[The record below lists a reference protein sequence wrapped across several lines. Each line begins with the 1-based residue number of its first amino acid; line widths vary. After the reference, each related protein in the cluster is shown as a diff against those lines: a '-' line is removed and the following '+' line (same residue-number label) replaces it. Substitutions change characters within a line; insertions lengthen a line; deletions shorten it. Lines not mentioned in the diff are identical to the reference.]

1 MIEKVIYIADDGKT
15 FEYEEDCLEYE
26 QRQLY
31 TTANVKN
38 DLFCFDMENKRYFP
52 TTYQDFENLKS
63 FFCKTQEAYE
73 VLQQVEKN
81 AEASFLPF
89 ESNNYQ
95 PHDYDKENVP
105 ILNAHWVYDNDEW
118 VCLEYEGKKISNAI
132 FEQRNLITAAEFDEN
147 WES

>member
-31 TTANVKN
+31 TTANAKN
-38 DLFCFDMENKRYFP
+38 DLFCFDIDNQRYFP

-73 VLQQVEKN
+73 ILQQVEEN
-81 AEASFLPF
+81 ADASFLPF
-89 ESNNYQ
+89 ESDSYQ
-95 PHDYDKENVP
+95 PHDYDEEIVP
-105 ILNAHWVYDNDEW
+105 ILNVHWVYDNDEW
-118 VCLEYEGKKISNAI
+118 ICLEYEGKKISNAV

>member
-1 MIEKVIYIADDGKT
+1 MIEKIIYIADDGKT
-15 FEYEEDCLEYE
+15 FEDEEDCLEYE

-38 DLFCFDMENKRYFP
+38 DLFCFNMYNQRYFP

-63 FFCKTQEAYE
+63 FFCRTQEAYDI
-73 VLQQVEKN
+73 LQQVESN
-81 AEASFLPF
+81 IEARFLPF
-89 ESNNYQ
+89 ESDSFQ

-118 VCLEYEGKKISNAI
+118 ICLEYEGRKISEAI
-132 FEQRNLITAAEFDEN
+132 LEQKNLITVVELNEN
-147 WES
+147 RES

>member
-1 MIEKVIYIADDGKT
+1 MIEKIIYIADDGKT
-15 FEYEEDCLEYE
+15 FEYEDDCLEYE

-38 DLFCFDMENKRYFP
+38 DLFCFDMDNQRYFP

-63 FFCKTQEAYE
+63 FFCRTQEAYE
-73 VLQQVEKN
+73 VLQQVESKV
-81 AEASFLPF
+81 EARFLPF
-89 ESNNYQ
+89 EGDSYQ

-118 VCLEYEGKKISNAI
+118 ICLEYEGKKISNAV

-147 WES
+147 RES

>member
-31 TTANVKN
+31 AKANVKN

-73 VLQQVEKN
+73 ILRQVEDN
-81 AEASFLPF
+81 AEACFLPF
-89 ESNNYQ
+89 ENDSYQ
-95 PHDYDKENVP
+95 PHDYDKEIVP
-105 ILNAHWVYDNDEW
+105 ILNAHWVYDNDNW
-118 VCLEYEGKKISNAI
+118 ICLEYEGKKISNAV